1 MPTKKTTKTEVKKRK
16 TTETI
21 LVKDIAKEF
30 QEKSGYEDLSLR
42 QAEEDV
48 RLICDIIT
56 EKLVNGKK
64 VRLPDFNLTPKERK
78 ATRTR
83 NPHTGEMM
91 ELPATKYIKAD
102 ARSAMK
108 AKMNPPDAKPAEGE
122 TAKAAK
128 GKKK

>member
-1 MPTKKTTKTEVKKRK
+1 MLVFPVNVVKLK
-16 TTETI
+16 
-21 LVKDIAKEF
+21 L
-30 QEKSGYEDLSLR
+30 YELNLRVSLKHFLK
-42 QAEEDV
+42 
-48 RLICDIIT
+48 LICSIIT

-102 ARSAMK
+102 VRSAMK
-108 AKMNPPDAKPAEGE
+108 AKMNPPEARPAKGK
-122 TAKAAK
+122 TDKKAKAK